1 MLLYRMEVRL
11 MMDRQKDKRFIRT
24 SFTIERTT
32 NAALKNESER
42 TGYTMSEIADKALE
56 RYFTEVKHHD

>member
-1 MLLYRMEVRL
+1 
-11 MMDRQKDKRFIRT
+11 MDRQKDKRFIRT